1 MKPSTG
7 AWLGALMLLI
17 VEFCVAGVEVA
28 AEDDAGDV
36 RAKLES
42 VVAERQT
49 AMLLGHFATICFTL
63 QYIPQAIKNYRRQSV
78 KGFSTTGIIIKLV
91 GAAFLAVNAYILGE
105 SAPVVLYG
113 VFNIIQHSIF
123 VVQFALYTKHL
134 SFLPWIL
141 FPTIPYVLGTSF
153 PATMPFT
160 NSIKP
165 VAQVL
170 SHFPQLWLCVNLKS
184 ISGVSMLTQHLN
196 ILGGVSGLLSKM
208 TLNCCIFQQMVVLL
222 SDQSH
227 SAQNLCDILDLSE
240 LLLSSIVSLRCWAHL
255 RRLAVI
261 ATECKNVSYLW
272 IG

>member
-91 GAAFLAVNAYILGE
+91 GAAFLAVNAYILG
-105 SAPVVLYG
+105 G
-113 VFNIIQHSIF
+113 
-123 VVQFALYTKHL
+123 
-134 SFLPWIL
+134 
-141 FPTIPYVLGTSF
+141 
-153 PATMPFT
+153 
-160 NSIKP
+160 
-165 VAQVL
+165 
-170 SHFPQLWLCVNLKS
+170 
-184 ISGVSMLTQHLN
+184 
-196 ILGGVSGLLSKM
+196 
-208 TLNCCIFQQMVVLL
+208 
-222 SDQSH
+222 
-227 SAQNLCDILDLSE
+227 
-240 LLLSSIVSLRCWAHL
+240 
-255 RRLAVI
+255 
-261 ATECKNVSYLW
+261 
-272 IG
+272 